1 MKRLYKKV
9 SEEMGISEKEVEKIY
24 RIFLNEVRAESKRNP
39 EREIY
44 LEKFGKFVPS
54 IGKIRARLREAFYRR
69 DEEKVKR
76 HILTLKNLNYKP
88 KKL

>member
-9 SEEMGISEKEVEKIY
+9 SEELGITEKEVEKIF
-24 RIFLNEVRAESKRNP
+24 RIYVNEIRKESKINP

-44 LEKFGKFVPS
+44 FEKFGKFMPS
-54 IGKIRARLREAFYRR
+54 IGKIRARLREAFNKR
-69 DEEKVKR
+69 DVVKAKR
-76 HILTLKNLNYKP
+76 HILTLKQLNYKP